1 MRRALDRLLHGSTHE
16 VTARLSALVLSGILV
31 VAIGGYAALHF
42 GWFDQ
47 GPEYQAE
54 FKNAWPLVPGMDV
67 RVSGAVVGSVRGV
80 QLTNHGTALVTF
92 QLRPGV
98 PAPRAD
104 ASVAIRQ
111 DDLLGDSDLSLE
123 LGAAKQPLTGPI
135 PASRSIPQPRLD
147 DFLNIFRAPVR
158 AGLQAFIV
166 EVGTAMA
173 NRGVDVNNA
182 IFKLRPGFQA
192 LGNVFTELTGQISS
206 LKQVLSSAH
215 VVTSQLASRS
225 HDLGRLVDGLHQ
237 TLGGVAAESARLN
250 TGLALLPTTLSET
263 STTLHQLT
271 ALTHTVAP
279 LAQTV
284 AAAAPGFETAAQR
297 LGPYAQALELAS
309 GYASPTIT
317 LAGDALR
324 AAGPTLAPLSH
335 AAISDL
341 LNPASGLFAA
351 LKPIFDDAANAL
363 FGSPS
368 GVGGLG
374 GVVVPGNDPAAPN
387 VDPARDYIAGYVVI
401 GCQLFGVPATPGCL
415 SHILSTYFPKLPT
428 RRPTSATG
436 QRPATPTTVPTTSGN
451 GAHTTPAPTGTP
463 KPLLPTITLPP
474 VSSAESALA
483 GAVKSLL
490 GYLIKP

>member
-1 MRRALDRLLHGSTHE
+1 MRHALDKLLRGSTHE
-16 VTARLSALVLSGILV
+16 ATARLSALVLSGILV
-31 VAIGGYAALHF
+31 LAVVGYAALHF
-42 GWFDQ
+42 GWFAQ

-80 QLTNHGTALVTF
+80 ELTNHGSALVTF

-111 DDLLGDSDLSLE
+111 DDLLGDSDLSLQ
-123 LGAAKQPLTGPI
+123 LGTAKQPLTGPI
-135 PASRSIPQPRLD
+135 PSARSIPQPRLD

-173 NRGVDVNNA
+173 NRGVDVNSA
-182 IFKLRPGFQA
+182 IFRLRPGFQA
-192 LGNVFTELTGQISS
+192 LGNVFTELSGQIGS
-206 LKQVLSSAH
+206 LKQVLASAH
-215 VVTSQLASRS
+215 HVTSQLGGRS

-237 TLGGVAAESARLN
+237 TLHGVAAQSARLN
-250 TGLALLPTTLSET
+250 RGLALLPATLSET
-263 STTLHQLT
+263 STTLGQLT
-271 ALTHTVAP
+271 TLTSAVRP

-284 AAAAPGFETAAQR
+284 AAAAPGFQTAAQR
-297 LGPYAQALELAS
+297 LGPYAQALQAAS
-309 GYASPTIT
+309 GYAAPTIT
-317 LAGDALR
+317 LAGNALR
-324 AAGPTLAPLSH
+324 AAGPTLAPLSR
-335 AAISDL
+335 AAVSDL

-363 FGSPS
+363 FGSPN

-374 GVVVPGNDPAAPN
+374 GVVVPGNDATALN
-387 VDPARDYIAGYVVI
+387 VDPARDYLAGYLVI
-401 GCQLFGVPATPGCL
+401 GCQLFGVPASPGCL
-415 SHILSTYFPKLPT
+415 SHILSTYFPKLPS
-428 RRPTSATG
+428 R
-436 QRPATPTTVPTTSGN
+436 RPATPRAHGTAGAPPAAPSPGSTSTTTATI
-451 GAHTTPAPTGTP
+451 APT
-463 KPLLPTITLPP
+463 KPPLPTINLPP
-474 VSSAESALA
+474 LSSASSALA

-490 GYLIKP
+490 GFLIKR